1 VQYWRSSPANSAD
14 EILRFARGSPLIRK
28 IVVQPWSRAVFWAA
42 EQSMQWREHITV
54 DPAVMHG
61 QACVRGTRVPVAVVL
76 ANLAEGLSA
85 AEIVASYPTLT
96 PEGVQAALA
105 YASELAQERVLDL
118 PA

>member
-1 VQYWRSSPANSAD
+1 MA
-14 EILRFARGSPLIRK
+14 PLIHWAVR
-28 IVVQPWSRAVFWAA
+28 QPWNGAVFWAE
-42 EQSMQWREHITV
+42 EQAMQWREYITV
-54 DPAVMHG
+54 DPTVLHG

-76 ANLAEGLSA
+76 ANLAEGLSS

-105 YASELAQERVLDL
+105 YASELTQERVLDL